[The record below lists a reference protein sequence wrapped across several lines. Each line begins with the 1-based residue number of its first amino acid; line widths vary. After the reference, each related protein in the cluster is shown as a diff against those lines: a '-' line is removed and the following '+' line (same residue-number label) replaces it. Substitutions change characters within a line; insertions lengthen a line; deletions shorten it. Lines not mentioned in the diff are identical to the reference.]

1 LAALQVDYLSQGGR
15 SASASVEPGIPDVE
29 LTLELVPGLLDSTV
43 FDADPVVL
51 VEPRGVLLNRT
62 VPFESRQ

>member
-1 LAALQVDYLSQGGR
+1 M
-15 SASASVEPGIPDVE
+15 PDVE

-62 VPFESRQ
+62 IPFESRQ